1 MELMICAVA
10 NHYLMTQMKEDRMS
24 VESVAKVT
32 AFWQSKNRPQVV
44 EFHFDQQTQ
53 CELIYLNIKTFRFYG
68 PRAENPVALNA
79 MMLAWKAMAR
89 EMNVRTFCSPDS
101 MIKKQMHDL
110 YRVLEMLGA
119 PGVTFVAFQQMQ
131 LHALNIMKGKAGER
145 KKYEGM
151 EFGVEKRWEPEAGKM
166 VPDEAN
172 PFL

>member
-1 MELMICAVA
+1 
-10 NHYLMTQMKEDRMS
+10 
-24 VESVAKVT
+24 
-32 AFWQSKNRPQVV
+32 
-44 EFHFDQQTQ
+44 
-53 CELIYLNIKTFRFYG
+53 
-68 PRAENPVALNA
+68 
-79 MMLAWKAMAR
+79 MAR

-101 MIKKQMHDL
+101 TIKKQMHDL

-131 LHALNIMKGKAGER
+131 LHALNIMKGKAGDR